1 METEKKNYT
10 KDFFVKEDVEK
21 EIEEKSKEVKE
32 ENKKGEESKSTK
44 KINGKDSKSE
54 KGVNKTKNGRTGQ
67 KSNRAIVISI
77 IGLVIIA
84 GIVCVLVKKRRVNG

>member
-1 METEKKNYT
+1 M
-10 KDFFVKEDVEK
+10 EK
-21 EIEEKSKEVKE
+21 EIEEKSKEAKE
-32 ENKKGEESKSTK
+32 KNKKGEESKSTK

-54 KGVNKTKNGRTGQ
+54 KGVNKTKNDWTGQ
-67 KSNRAIVISI
+67 KSNSAIVISI